1 MGAEK
6 VAGIPI
12 DVLLARKIPTADAET
27 SEPVDSCELE
37 DGETIDKDFIKS
49 VEREFV
55 ESADSILEMLDLS
68 HLKVSPENE
77 S

>member
-1 MGAEK
+1 M
-6 VAGIPI
+6 AGIPI
-12 DVLLARKIPTADAET
+12 DVLLARKIPAADAET
-27 SEPVDSCELE
+27 LEYVDSCELE